1 MKKFPAETRVVLLI
15 FLMLT
20 LSQSLM
26 SIYIYSKVQDIL
38 IDHLHTQAK
47 ILSKTGRSSAVPYME
62 TGNSPNPPRGFTLFS
77 YTGDRYIYLKEGY
90 LYRSLKGILSDILV
104 IQIITTLSFTLL
116 FYYLFRLFIGK
127 EREKAEF
134 IKLLHL
140 ITSHRMGNYLS
151 SIKVNLELLRETHSP
166 KALERMLSIT
176 EFLELNHRKNLRILN
191 DLVQAEELQKEAE
204 QVKLKNLIEKT
215 CNSLKNLN
223 PDRNIRIYG
232 HDIAMSANPT
242 LLSSLLE
249 LLLENAF
256 KYSRSQI
263 RVKLC
268 RAETKPLL
276 IIRNDLEGGVA
287 RGSGIGL
294 QVAGYLSKLLGAQL
308 KTRVKR
314 NHYITLLVLSK

>member
-1 MKKFPAETRVVLLI
+1 MRRFPAETRIVLLI

-20 LSQSLM
+20 LSQSLL
-26 SIYIYSKVQDIL
+26 SIYIYSKVRDML

-47 ILSKTGRSSAVPYME
+47 VLSTVGGSPAVPYMK
-62 TGNSPNPPRGFTLFS
+62 TGNSPNPPDGFTLFS
-77 YTGDRYIYLKEGY
+77 YTGNKYIYLKEEY
-90 LYRSLKGILSDILV
+90 IYRSLKGILSDILV

-116 FYYLFRLFIGK
+116 LYYLLRLFIRR

-151 SIKVNLELLRETHSP
+151 SIKVNLELLRESYSP
-166 KALERMLSIT
+166 KALERMLRIT

-191 DLVQAEELQKEAE
+191 DLVQAEELRRKTE
-204 QVKLKNLIEKT
+204 QIKLKNLIEKT
-215 CNSLKNLN
+215 CNSLKSLN

-232 HDIAMSANPT
+232 KDIALSANPT
-242 LLSSLLE
+242 LLGSLIE

-268 RAETKPLL
+268 ITEIKPLL
-276 IIRNDLEGGVA
+276 IIRNDLEGDVA

-294 QVAGYLSKLLGAQL
+294 QVAGYMSKLLGAKL
-308 KTRVKR
+308 KTRVKK
-314 NHYITLLVLSK
+314 NHYLTLLVLPN